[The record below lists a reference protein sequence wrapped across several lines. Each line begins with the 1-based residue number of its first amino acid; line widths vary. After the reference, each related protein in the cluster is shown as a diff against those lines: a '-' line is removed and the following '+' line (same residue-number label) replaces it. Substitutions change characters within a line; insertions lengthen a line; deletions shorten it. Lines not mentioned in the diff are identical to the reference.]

1 MKRTS
6 SAPLLVSILV
16 HALVV
21 AVLVL
26 TWRAYLPVPRL
37 FGHDQEEIP
46 ERVEYIVLPRG
57 EVNRSGVAGGDGRP
71 ETPDAAIP
79 PLVAPTIVPS
89 TVPPVVQTP
98 APVAPVPGSGPLVG
112 GGGPARGVQP
122 SYVDGRVWPGAAPL
136 ETAPKTW
143 AERLDSSLVASI
155 GAANDSAALYAGT
168 GRAPGDWT
176 FERGGQK
183 WGVDQ
188 RFIRLGPVKIPTAV
202 LGALPLNAQQ
212 NPIVAERERAFA
224 LMRQD
229 IQYHAQRSMNEEE
242 FRKAVQ
248 RIRERKDRERR
259 EQRERESGG
268 ETLAGEGGGP
278 K

>member
-6 SAPLLVSILV
+6 SASFLVSILV
-16 HALVV
+16 HLAVA

-26 TWRAYLPVPRL
+26 TWRVYLPVPRL
-37 FGHDQEEIP
+37 FGDEDALP

-71 ETPDAAIP
+71 ETPEASRP
-79 PLVAPTIVPS
+79 QLVAPTTVPS
-89 TVPPVVQTP
+89 TLPPAEASPTP
-98 APVAPVPGSGPLVG
+98 ITPQPGSGPLVG

-136 ETAPKTW
+136 ETVPRTW
-143 AERLDSSLVASI
+143 AERLDSSLVAGI

-188 RFIRLGPVKIPTAV
+188 KYIRLGPVKIPTAV

-224 LMRQD
+224 LMRED
-229 IQYHAQRSMNEEE
+229 IQYHAQRSMNEDE

-259 EQRERESGG
+259 ERQTSGG
-268 ETLAGEGGGP
+268 ETIAGEGGGP
-278 K
+278 D

>member
-6 SAPLLVSILV
+6 SAPFLVSLLV
-16 HALVV
+16 HVV
-21 AVLVL
+21 VAAVLVL
-26 TWRAYLPVPRL
+26 TWRVYLPLPRL
-37 FGHDQEEIP
+37 FGDEEAIP
-46 ERVEYIVLPRG
+46 ERIEYVVLPRG
-57 EVNRSGVAGGDGRP
+57 EVNRSGIAGGDGRP
-71 ETPDAAIP
+71 ETPEAERP
-79 PLVAPTIVPS
+79 RLVAPSTIPS
-89 TVPPVVQTP
+89 TIPPAAAEA
-98 APVAPVPGSGPLVG
+98 APVAPQPGSGPLIG

-143 AERLDSSLVASI
+143 AERLDSSLVAGI

-188 RFIRLGPVKIPTAV
+188 KFIRLGPVKIPTAV
-202 LGALPLNAQQ
+202 LGALPLNVQQ

-224 LMRQD
+224 LMRED
-229 IQYHAQRSMNEEE
+229 IQYHARRSMNEDE

-259 EQRERESGG
+259 ERQSSGG
-268 ETLAGEGGGP
+268 ETIAGEGGGP
-278 K
+278 D